1 MFLPTPALR
10 SIFVLGALVL
20 TQGCANSASSAGS
33 TASGSVSVAAS
44 SAVDK
49 AIGSSA
55 ESAVDIIEEAAIQKL
70 YADWRVAVESGD
82 IPAYLK
88 ALHPNVR
95 LFPPGAAPILGSAG
109 YGEFLVPVFASATY
123 RIDVAKLQEVRVM
136 GDTAIAEYEYI
147 INIDLKDADTAI
159 TQPGALTA
167 ARNRARYFD
176 VLRKQENGSWGIWRH
191 LWQDMPLEAK

>member
-10 SIFVLGALVL
+10 VVFALCALVL
-20 TQGCANSASSAGS
+20 IQGCASTVNSAGS
-33 TASGSVSVAAS
+33 SPAGPTATS
-44 SAVDK
+44 SAVAK
-49 AIGSSA
+49 SVVSSA
-55 ESAVDIIEEAAIQKL
+55 DSAIDEAAIQKL

-109 YGEFLVPVFASATY
+109 YGDFLVPVFASATY
-123 RIDVAKLQEVRVM
+123 RIEVAKLQEVRVM

-176 VLRKQENGSWGIWRH
+176 VLRKQADGRWGIWRH

>member
-33 TASGSVSVAAS
+33 TASGSVATSSSVVK
-44 SAVDK
+44 AV
-49 AIGSSA
+49 GSTA
-55 ESAVDIIEEAAIQKL
+55 ESAVEEAAIQKL

-109 YGEFLVPVFASATY
+109 YGDFLVPVFASATY

>member
-1 MFLPTPALR
+1 MFLSSPVLR
-10 SIFVLGALVL
+10 SIIVLGALVL
-20 TQGCANSASSAGS
+20 TQGCANSVSSAGS
-33 TASGSVSVAAS
+33 SSSGPVATS
-44 SAVDK
+44 SAIDK

-55 ESAVDIIEEAAIQKL
+55 DSALEEAAIQKL

-109 YGEFLVPVFASATY
+109 YGDFLVPVFASATY

-147 INIDLKDADTAI
+147 INIDLKNPDTAI

-176 VLRKQENGSWGIWRH
+176 VLRKQANGSWGIWRH

>member
-1 MFLPTPALR
+1 MFLPTSALR
-10 SIFVLGALVL
+10 SIFVLCALFL
-20 TQGCANSASSAGS
+20 AQGCANSVDSSGPGL
-33 TASGSVSVAAS
+33 SGPVATSSSVS
-44 SAVDK
+44 K
-49 AIGSSA
+49 ALGNSA
-55 ESAVDIIEEAAIQKL
+55 ETALEEAAIQKL

-95 LFPPGAAPILGSAG
+95 LFPPGAAPIFGSAG
-109 YGEFLVPVFASATY
+109 YGDFLVPVFASATY

-147 INIDLKDADTAI
+147 INIDLKDPNTAI
-159 TQPGALTA
+159 TEPGALTA